1 MTAAAAAV
9 PASAPA
15 RAQAAPL
22 PAHARV
28 VVVGSGFAGIAT
40 AVRLLGRGTRDV
52 VVLERGDD
60 VGGTWR
66 DNTYPGCACDVPS
79 HMYSL
84 SFAPNPG
91 WTHAFSPQPE
101 IQAYLQRVA
110 REHGVLPL
118 VRTGTEL
125 QGARWDDD
133 AQRWHLATSRGQ
145 MTCDVLVLA
154 TGGLSDPS
162 VPSLPGLERFAGTT
176 FHSAQWRHD
185 HDLTGER
192 VAVIGTGA
200 SAIQFVPH
208 VQRRAVSLTVFQRT
222 APWVMPRRNRR
233 IPAAEQALYRALP
246 AAQRLTRAGIYAGR
260 ESWILGFRNPA
271 VMKVAERVARHHL
284 AAQVPDP
291 VLREKLTPTYR
302 LGCKRVLLS
311 NDYYPALSQD
321 NVEVVTDRIVEVT
334 ETGVVAQAPDGTRT
348 EHEVD
353 TIIFG
358 TGFRVTDPPVAH
370 VVTGRDGRTLAE
382 SWAAGGMQA
391 LRGTTV
397 AGFPNLFFLV
407 GPNTGLG
414 HNSIVYMI
422 ESQVGYVLDAL
433 DQLEAR
439 GASSLE
445 PRRTAQEAYTEH
457 VQRELAGTVW
467 NAGGCSSWYLD
478 RHGRNT
484 TLWPTFTWTFRNGVR
499 KVDLSEYELR
509 VRTASAGAATDRT
522 ASAGADRHERTEVPA

>member
-1 MTAAAAAV
+1 MPTAPAPTDAPTDLPCRPL
-9 PASAPA
+9 PASAD
-15 RAQAAPL
+15 
-22 PAHARV
+22 V

-40 AVRLLGRGTRDV
+40 AVSLLDRGRSDV

-79 HMYSL
+79 HMYSF
-84 SFAPNPG
+84 SFAPNPD
-91 WTHAFSPQPE
+91 WSHAFSPQPE

-110 REHGVLPL
+110 RERGVLPL
-118 VRTGTEL
+118 VHLRTEL
-125 QGARWDDD
+125 LGARWDDE
-133 AQRWHLATSRGQ
+133 AQQWHVATSRGEL
-145 MTCDVLVLA
+145 TCRVLVLG

-176 FHSAQWRHD
+176 FHSAEWDHD

-192 VAVIGTGA
+192 VAVVGTGA
-200 SAIQFVPH
+200 SAVQFVPH
-208 VQRRAVSLTVFQRT
+208 VQRLAGRLVVFQRT

-233 IPAAEQALYRALP
+233 ISDREQALYRRLP
-246 AAQRLTRAGIYAGR
+246 AVQKLTRAGIYAGR
-260 ESWILGFRNPA
+260 ESWIVAFAKQPA
-271 VMKVAERVARHHL
+271 VMRVAEWIARRHI
-284 AAQVPDP
+284 ARQVPDP
-291 VLREKLTPTYR
+291 ELRAALTPTYR

-311 NDYYPALSQD
+311 NDYYPALMQP

-334 ETGVVAQAPDGTRT
+334 ARAVVAEAPDGTRT
-348 EHEVD
+348 EHRVD

-370 VVTGRDGRTLAE
+370 RVVGRDGRTLSE
-382 SWAAGGMQA
+382 HWGERGMAA
-391 LRGTTV
+391 LRGSAI

-422 ESQVGYVLDAL
+422 ESQVGYVMDAL
-433 DQLEAR
+433 DQLRAH
-439 GASSLE
+439 GATSIE
-445 PRRTAQEAYTEH
+445 PRQQAQDAYNAR
-457 VQRELAGTVW
+457 VQQALAGTVW

-478 RHGRNT
+478 AHGRNT
-484 TLWPTFTWTFRNGVR
+484 TLWPTFTWTFRRAVR
-499 KVDLSEYELR
+499 RVDLAEYVLR
-509 VRTASAGAATDRT
+509 TRSGDRERVAA
-522 ASAGADRHERTEVPA
+522 